1 MSRQLRWDGTSRME
15 NASDGRTLILRA
27 ALEAMIAQGVE
38 GFAIEDVAQRAHISR
53 RTLYR
58 YFGTKKE
65 LIQAV
70 ISAENAAFFD
80 EMRRSLGEFEDDFER
95 YLRECICFSVRYLDR
110 HNGGFHHTYLARSGT
125 AEVFGLIVEDIS
137 PMWRELLAEPYQR
150 YVEFHGPEVQP
161 LDELIALISR
171 IGLAYCLVPTDEA
184 AIRQQLAVVQLVR
197 PA

>member
-1 MSRQLRWDGTSRME
+1 MSRQLRWDGASRME

-38 GFAIEDVAQRAHISR
+38 GFAIDDVAQRASISR

-58 YFGTKKE
+58 YFGSKKE

-70 ISAENAAFFD
+70 ISAENAAFFE
-80 EMRRSLGEFEDDFER
+80 EMRRNLSAIEDDFER
-95 YLRECICFSVRYLDR
+95 YLPECICFAVRYLDR

-125 AEVFGLIVEDIS
+125 AEVFGLIFENIA
-137 PMWRELLAEPYQR
+137 PMWRELLAAPYQR
-150 YVEFHGPEVQP
+150 YADLHGPVVQP

-171 IGLAYCLVPTDEA
+171 IGLAYCLVPADEE
-184 AIRQQLAVVQLVR
+184 AIRRQLAVVQLVR
-197 PA
+197 TR